1 MRKKIIVLILVM
13 LFIVSICSTILA
25 RSEVKFS
32 VDKKE
37 ILIDNEFTLSV
48 NVEDAQIAA
57 YTIWIYFDTEKLECL
72 EKKDSINII
81 GNKIIYTWFSEAGK
95 NQEVEKIID
104 LKFKAKQ
111 EGSVLFSLVG
121 EFYDQNGK
129 KIDMKYNQLEIQIG
143 QKDNIAKIEADGTE
157 NNLVRT
163 EEKNNANLEIMR
175 LNQEG
180 IEPDFSP
187 NITEYYLVVDE
198 KIKNLDIIAIPANIK
213 ADVKISGNENLKKG
227 LNTIKILVTSEDKT
241 KRKEYIINVTKTNNV
256 DSANTDLET
265 LAIENVILIPEY
277 QANIT
282 DYSVEVSK
290 DTNELNILAVPSDE
304 DARVEI
310 IGEKR
315 LKTGDNSVKIVV
327 TARNGITTKD
337 YKINVHKRT
346 DNEEVLKKQEQ
357 IDKMEESNQ
366 IMKQKEKEEGLEK
379 IENEEETKQDKHN
392 VISIIGVVLAIMV
405 IGITVLR
412 IVKRRK

>member
-337 YKINVHKRT
+337 
-346 DNEEVLKKQEQ
+346 
-357 IDKMEESNQ
+357 
-366 IMKQKEKEEGLEK
+366 
-379 IENEEETKQDKHN
+379 
-392 VISIIGVVLAIMV
+392 
-405 IGITVLR
+405 
-412 IVKRRK
+412 

>member
-121 EFYDQNGK
+121 EFYGQNGK

>member
-1 MRKKIIVLILVM
+1 MRKKVIVLSLLI
-13 LFIVSICSTILA
+13 LFILCISSTILA
-25 RSEVKFS
+25 RSEVGFS
-32 VDKKE
+32 VDKKD
-37 ILIDNEFTLSV
+37 ILINDQFTLSV

-72 EKKDSINII
+72 EKKDNINII
-81 GNKIIYTWFSEAGK
+81 GDKIIFTWFSEAGK
-95 NQEVEKIID
+95 NQEMEKIID

-187 NITEYYLVVDE
+187 NINEYYLVVDE
-198 KIKNLDIIAIPANIK
+198 KIKNLDVMAIPANIK
-213 ADVKISGNENLKKG
+213 ADVRISGNENLKKG
-227 LNTIKILVTSEDKT
+227 LNTVKILVTSEDKT
-241 KRKEYIINVTKTNNV
+241 KRKEYIINVTRTNNV

-265 LAIENVILIPEY
+265 LAIENVILTPEY

-282 DYSVEVSK
+282 EYNVEVSK

>member
-72 EKKDSINII
+72 EKKDNINII

-129 KIDMKYNQLEIQIG
+129 KIDMEYNQLEIQIG
-143 QKDNIAKIEADGTE
+143 QKNSIAKIEADRTE
-157 NNLVRT
+157 NNLIRAG
-163 EEKNNANLEIMR
+163 EENNANLEIMR
-175 LNQEG
+175 LNQES

-241 KRKEYIINVTKTNNV
+241 KRKEYIINVTKTNNI
-256 DSANTDLET
+256 DSTNTDLET

>member
-81 GNKIIYTWFSEAGK
+81 GDKIIYTWFSEAGK

-187 NITEYYLVVDE
+187 NINEYYLVVDE
-198 KIKNLDIIAIPANIK
+198 KIKNLDVMAIPANIK
-213 ADVKISGNENLKKG
+213 ADVRISGNENLKKG
-227 LNTIKILVTSEDKT
+227 LNTVKILVTSEDKT
-241 KRKEYIINVTKTNNV
+241 KRKEYIINVTRTNNV

-265 LAIENVILIPEY
+265 LAIENVILTPEY

-282 DYSVEVSK
+282 EYNVEVSK
-290 DTNELNILAVPSDE
+290 DTNELNILAIPSDE

-310 IGEKR
+310 IGEKG
-315 LKTGDNSVKIVV
+315 LKTGDNSVEIVV
-327 TARNGITTKD
+327 TAKNGITTKN

-346 DNEEVLKKQEQ
+346 NDEEVLKKQEQ
-357 IDKMEESNQ
+357 IDKTEESNK
-366 IMKQKEKEEGLEK
+366 IMEQKEKEEDLEK
-379 IENEEETKQDKHN
+379 TEKEEETEQDEHN

-412 IVKRRK
+412 IVKRQK

>member
-1 MRKKIIVLILVM
+1 MG
-13 LFIVSICSTILA
+13 A
-25 RSEVKFS
+25 
-32 VDKKE
+32 
-37 ILIDNEFTLSV
+37 
-48 NVEDAQIAA
+48 
-57 YTIWIYFDTEKLECL
+57 
-72 EKKDSINII
+72 
-81 GNKIIYTWFSEAGK
+81 
-95 NQEVEKIID
+95 
-104 LKFKAKQ
+104 
-111 EGSVLFSLVG
+111 
-121 EFYDQNGK
+121 
-129 KIDMKYNQLEIQIG
+129 
-143 QKDNIAKIEADGTE
+143 E
-157 NNLVRT
+157 NNLIRAG
-163 EEKNNANLEIMR
+163 EENNANLEIMR
-175 LNQEG
+175 LNQES

-241 KRKEYIINVTKTNNV
+241 KRKEYIINVTKTNNI
-256 DSANTDLET
+256 DSTNTDLET

>member
-72 EKKDSINII
+72 EKKDNINII